1 MTTSQRPAVS
11 ARFDSEVLSSRLR
24 CLAELGEVSAV
35 VLQQSLRDVES
46 AYRNFF
52 ATLDKVIEDPEA
64 ILASNT
70 SSIPIMKLAG
80 ATGRPDQ
87 VMGTYFFNPVP
98 AMPLVELVG
107 SLHTS
112 DASMDRAESGVAQT
126 LDKQPIRSKDL
137 AGFVVGALLVP
148 YLSSACA
155 WWGRA
160 SPPSRTSARAWC
172 SAARTQ
178 WARCG

>member
-1 MTTSQRPAVS
+1 M
-11 ARFDSEVLSSRLR
+11 SSRIR
-24 CLAELGEVSAV
+24 CPAGLGEVSAV

-52 ATLDKVIEDPEA
+52 ATLDKVIEEA

-126 LDKQPIRSKDL
+126 LDKQPIRSKDR

-155 WWGRA
+155 WWRRA
-160 SPPSRTSARAWC
+160 SPPSTTSARAWC